1 MLEFNK
7 LFYFLTKHHTL
18 QKYKLVLKEINNFQI
33 PHFKYDGNFLLSKG
47 FSEGKNLGEL
57 IKKIEKAWVDNNFH
71 LSDLEVQNLLEKK
84 N

>member
-33 PHFKYDGNFLLSKG
+33 PHFKYDEIFFYLRV
-47 FSEGKNLGEL
+47 F
-57 IKKIEKAWVDNNFH
+57 
-71 LSDLEVQNLLEKK
+71 
-84 N
+84 